1 MVVITGSIAT
11 GKSSVCRL
19 LRDCGY
25 VIVDADKIAKEIID
39 AKVIKRLFGAS
50 FVKNGEI
57 DRKSLGDL
65 VFNNPKERAKLN
77 NYIHPLIKEKIDFE
91 VKNLEAKHARYI
103 VDIPLYFESGKY
115 DAKLATVVYC
125 SKDEQIKRLM
135 SRENLSYKE
144 ALMRVK
150 SQMDIEEKKIKAD
163 YVIDNSKNRSHLLE
177 QSKKFMEYLSAN
189 FKI

>member
-11 GKSSVCRL
+11 GKSSVCML
-19 LRDCGY
+19 LQDCGY
-25 VIVDADKIAKEIID
+25 VIVDADKIAKELID
-39 AKVIKRLFGAS
+39 ANTIKRLFGAS
-50 FVKNGEI
+50 FVKNGKI
-57 DRKSLGDL
+57 DRKSLGNL

-77 NYIHPLIKEKIDFE
+77 SYIHPLIKEKIDQE
-91 VKNLEAKHARYI
+91 VQVLEAKYTRYI

-115 DAKLATVVYC
+115 DAKFVAVVYC
-125 SKDEQIKRLM
+125 SRDEQIKRLM
-135 SRENLSYKE
+135 NRENLSYKE

-150 SQMDIEEKKIKAD
+150 SQMDIEEKKIEAD